1 MLTNRFFNVLVIVA
15 LAAVVG
21 LTVREA
27 VVTSAIGS
35 KLEEAERIQQSWA
48 ADTAR
53 WEAMGE
59 YYANQAQRYAMDS
72 GTRSYI
78 AWGEAL
84 DAAGKLGDSAAGS
97 NTNQKNIFA
106 SIDSNLD
113 SATRSYIA
121 WGLALEAAGKLGD
134 SGVCSTT
141 TQENIF
147 DGIDSNLDSATR
159 SYIAWGLALQAKND
173 IHGCH

>member
-35 KLEEAERIQQSWA
+35 ELEEAERIQQSWA

-53 WEAMGE
+53 
-59 YYANQAQRYAMDS
+59 YPMDS

-84 DAAGKLGDSAAGS
+84 DAAGKLGDS
-97 NTNQKNIFA
+97 
-106 SIDSNLD
+106 D
-113 SATRSYIA
+113 
-121 WGLALEAAGKLGD
+121 
-134 SGVCSTT
+134 VCSTT

-159 SYIAWGLALQAKND
+159 SYIAWGLASQAKND

>member
-35 KLEEAERIQQSWA
+35 ELEEAERIQQSWA
-48 ADTAR
+48 ADTA
-53 WEAMGE
+53 
-59 YYANQAQRYAMDS
+59 RYAMDS

-121 WGLALEAAGKLGD
+121 WGLALDAAGKLGD
-134 SGVCSTT
+134 SDVCSTT

-147 DGIDSNLDSATR
+147 DGIDSSLDSATR
-159 SYIAWGLALQAKND
+159 SYIAWGLASQAKND